1 MHSLGLPDVFTL
13 QGNVGTIVEIQV
25 SQGYFS
31 RDTVGILFIVPL
43 LQASVPVLILLN
55 VNLLSDKL
63 LLHEAGV
70 RDMRFRPFSVA

>member
-13 QGNVGTIVEIQV
+13 QGDVGTIVEIQV

-31 RDTVGILFIVPL
+31 HDTVGILFIVPL
-43 LQASVPVLILLN
+43 LQARVPVLILLN

-63 LLHEAGV
+63 LLNKAGV